1 MEIDDIRA
9 LSDEE
14 LEEELED
21 SQRGLMNLRFRV
33 ATMQLNDVNQIKL
46 VFDSIDKNR
55 DGELSQAEL
64 EQFAANLW

>member
-14 LEEELED
+14 LEDELDD

-33 ATMQLNDVNQIKL
+33 ATMQLNDVNQIKSARRRIARIKT
-46 VFDSIDKNR
+46 VMRERATSGASR
-55 DGELSQAEL
+55 
-64 EQFAANLW
+64 

>member
-14 LEEELED
+14 LEDELDD

-33 ATMQLNDVNQIKL
+33 ATMQLNDVNQIRSARRRIARIKTVMRERAL
-46 VFDSIDKNR
+46 AGVSV
-55 DGELSQAEL
+55 
-64 EQFAANLW
+64 

>member
-14 LEEELED
+14 LEEELDD

-33 ATMQLNDVNQIKL
+33 ATMQLNDVNQIRSARRRIARIKT
-46 VFDSIDKNR
+46 VMR
-55 DGELSQAEL
+55 ERALSGASV
-64 EQFAANLW
+64 

>member
-14 LEEELED
+14 LEEELDD

-33 ATMQLNDVNQIKL
+33 ATMQLNDVNQIRSARRRIARIKT
-46 VFDSIDKNR
+46 VMR
-55 DGELSQAEL
+55 ERALSGVPV
-64 EQFAANLW
+64 

>member
-33 ATMQLNDVNQIKL
+33 ATMQLNDVNQIKMARRR
-46 VFDSIDKNR
+46 VARVKTVIR
-55 DGELSQAEL
+55 ERARTGVAR
-64 EQFAANLW
+64 

>member
-14 LEEELED
+14 LEDQLDD

-33 ATMQLNDVNQIKL
+33 ATMQINDVNQIKSARRR
-46 VFDSIDKNR
+46 VARIRTVMRERAMSGASR
-55 DGELSQAEL
+55 
-64 EQFAANLW
+64 

>member
-33 ATMQLNDVNQIKL
+33 ATMQLNDVNQIKMARRR
-46 VFDSIDKNR
+46 VARVKTAIR
-55 DGELSQAEL
+55 ERARTGVAR
-64 EQFAANLW
+64 